1 MNCERAVSL
10 CGCRHGGAQVVGE
23 GAKVKGCWV
32 ALLALV
38 VAMLILPVL
47 ANAQRLDGTLRVSVS
62 DSTGAGILDAKVTV
76 TNEATGVST
85 SATASSAGTYV
96 FPDLLVGTYTVTVEK
111 SGFKKAVNK
120 GVQVES
126 NQVAEVAATLEVGDA
141 TAVVEVTAGAELVK
155 TESSELGATFSEQ
168 AVHDLPLNTLGGDVK
183 EFAVFAPGTT
193 TQEGGVLGSGGSI
206 GGTRPRFN
214 GFSIDGVDD
223 NRVDVNGP
231 TQPVIQESVAEFTL
245 LTNQFSA
252 EYGHSAGGQFDI
264 VTKSGTNNWHGAG
277 WEYNRNRD
285 LNAAT
290 NQEAAAFFSA
300 TTRPADEKNRFDYN
314 RLGASAGGPIL
325 KDKFFI
331 YGAYEFQ
338 NEGLGAQGASVQT
351 PTATGM
357 SQLLAMN
364 PDSAVVAVLKQFPI
378 APQQGIKCGTTKDQP
393 CTTAVNGQAIPFGT
407 FAGVAPSYFREH
419 DFTINGDLNLGKHQ
433 FRGRVLY
440 DRQRLPQVNPI
451 QPQSQFTGTQTDDA
465 RKYIFTDAW
474 TISSKVINDFR
485 LSFSR
490 LNGPNSLTPSQ
501 FANFPNVEIDPFG
514 SNLGPFSLAPQGYV
528 QNIYQAVENVSYI
541 RGKHTFKL
549 GVEGRNYIT
558 ETTSLPRARGEWD
571 YKSLNTLVNDLVPDG
586 GNGALR
592 GAGTAS
598 SANNNPAVYWF
609 VQDDWKVMPRL
620 TLNLGLRYEWSG
632 VPRDE
637 GKQALNAIADDPAVG
652 LIFRKPKSDKNN
664 FGPHVGFAWD
674 PTGRGKWS
682 IRGGGQIA
690 YDVIPLN
697 FAINSLP
704 PELQT
709 EQNVKIT
716 CASSAKPAWCTSG
729 PNMTPGPGFLAGGGL
744 LQVNVP
750 PTTAA
755 DARGATQ
762 ALIVDMVDPKVITW
776 SLGVQHEIFKDT
788 SVEVRYVGTR
798 SLELPVQKRLNS
810 ASAFDPNI
818 PGGGIAPLP
827 TYLSASAVP
836 ANVATPASTLLNFD
850 NFLANGL
857 FQPLAAE
864 NPPFFGNLTTDPPI
878 GTGIYHAGSVD
889 FMHRFAKGL
898 YFRTNYTYSK
908 NIDNSTNELFSSRVN
923 PRRAQDGFNFAAERG
938 RSALDLPQKFAITW
952 VYDFP
957 NVHSENRFVRGLA
970 HNWEWSG
977 TYLAESGQPVTP
989 LSGVDSNANGDSA
1002 GDRTIFNPNGIG
1014 LSGTVVNAVCNAG
1027 AGGATT
1033 IVGIDPANGNWD
1045 CGSENDANIVGYV
1058 VAPAAVGQ
1066 NAGNINPK
1074 ARFVQAQVGAK
1085 TNVGRDTVS
1094 SPGLNIWNM
1103 SLFKTMKFTERA
1115 SVQFRFQTFDTFNHQ
1130 NYSIGLPSNNG
1141 ALDQNTN
1148 TNPLNTSYIFVTSSQ
1163 FLNKFIFNGGSR
1175 ALELGLRFSW

>member
-1 MNCERAVSL
+1 MNCARKYCCGVS
-10 CGCRHGGAQVVGE
+10 
-23 GAKVKGCWV
+23 KGRRNPSVRFFLYLFV
-32 ALLALV
+32 ALILAGV
-38 VAMLILPVL
+38 CSAPAM
-47 ANAQRLDGTLRVSVS
+47 AQRLDGTLRVTVT
-62 DSTGAGILDAKVTV
+62 DKMGAVILDAKVTV
-76 TNEATGVST
+76 TNEGT
-85 SATASSAGTYV
+85 SVGITATASSAGTYV
-96 FPDLLVGTYTVTVEK
+96 FPDLLVGSYTVTVEK
-111 SGFKKAVNK
+111 EGFKKTVSK

-126 NQVAEVAATLEVGDA
+126 NQVAEVATTLEVGDA
-141 TAVVEVTAGAELVK
+141 SAVVEVTAGAELVK
-155 TESSELGATFSEQ
+155 TESSELGSTFSGQ

-193 TQEGGVLGSGGSI
+193 TQQGGVLGSGGSI

-223 NRVDVNGP
+223 NKVDTNGP

-252 EYGHSAGGQFDI
+252 EYGHSAGGQFNI
-264 VTKSGTNNWHGAG
+264 VTKSGTNSWHGAG

-290 NQEAAAFFSA
+290 NQEIAAAAALS
-300 TTRPADEKNRFDYN
+300 TPPSDVKNRFDYN

-338 NEGLGAQGASVQT
+338 NQGLGSQGATVIT

-357 SQLLAMN
+357 SQLTALN
-364 PDSAVVAVLKQFPI
+364 PDSAVVAILKQFPI
-378 APQQGIKCGTTKDQP
+378 APVNDKGTVP
-393 CTTAVNGQAIPFGT
+393 VSLNGNAQNIPVGS
-407 FAGVAPSYFREH
+407 FAGVAPSYTREH
-419 DFTINGDLNLGKHQ
+419 DFTINGDLNLGRHQ
-433 FRGRVLY
+433 LRTRVLY
-440 DRQRLPQVNPI
+440 DRLRFPQVNPI
-451 QPQSQFTGTQTDDA
+451 QPQSQFTGTHQEDA

-474 TISSKVINDFR
+474 TVSGKVINDFR

-490 LNGPNSLTPSQ
+490 LNGPNTLAPSQ

-514 SNLGPFSLAPQGYV
+514 SNLGPYSLSPQGYV
-528 QNIYQAVENVSYI
+528 QNVYQAVENVSYI
-541 RGKHTFKL
+541 RGKHTFKF

-571 YKSLNTLVNDLVPDG
+571 YASLNSLINDFVPDG
-586 GNGALR
+586 ANGALR

-609 VQDDWKVMPRL
+609 VQDDWKVLPRL
-620 TLNLGLRYEWSG
+620 TVNLGLRYEWSG

-637 GKQALNAIADDPAVG
+637 GKQALNAIANDPAVG
-652 LIFRKPKSDKNN
+652 LIFRKPTSDTNN

-674 PTGRGKWS
+674 PTGHGKWS

-709 EQNVKIT
+709 EQNSTLT
-716 CASSAKPAWCTSG
+716 CKLSGAPAWCTSG
-729 PNMTPGPGFLAGGGL
+729 PGGKPGPGFLQTGGL

-750 PTTAA
+750 PTTTA
-755 DARGATQ
+755 DARAATQ
-762 ALIVDMVDPKVITW
+762 ALILDMVDPKVITW
-776 SLGVQHEIFKDT
+776 SLGVQHELFRDT
-788 SVEVRYVGTR
+788 SIEVRYVGTR
-798 SLELPVQKRLNS
+798 SLELPVQMRLNS
-810 ASAFDPNI
+810 ASAFDPNV

-827 TYLSASAVP
+827 TYFSASAIP
-836 ANVATPASTLLNFD
+836 ATVAAPASTRANFA

-857 FQPLAAE
+857 FQPLATE
-864 NPPFFGNLTTDPPI
+864 GFFGNLTENPPI
-878 GTGIYHAGSVD
+878 GAGIYHAGSVD

-898 YFRTNYTYSK
+898 YFRTNYTFSK

-923 PRRAQDGFNFAAERG
+923 PRRAQDGFNFGAERG
-938 RSALDLPQKFAITW
+938 RSALDLPHKFALTW

-957 NVHSENRFVRGLA
+957 NVHSDNRFVRGLA

-977 TYLAESGQPVTP
+977 SYLAQSGQPVTP
-989 LSGVDSNANGDSA
+989 LSNVDSNANGDGA
-1002 GDRTIFNPNGIG
+1002 GDRTIINPAG
-1014 LSGTVVNAVCNAG
+1014 LGLTATTVQQVCNDG
-1027 AGGATT
+1027 AGGATRVVT
-1033 IVGIDPANGNWD
+1033 STSLACASSHV
-1045 CGSENDANIVGYV
+1045 VGYV
-1058 VAPAAVGQ
+1058 AVS
-1066 NAGNINPK
+1066 PT
-1074 ARFVQAQVGAK
+1074 ARFVQAGLGALA
-1085 TNVGRDTVS
+1085 NAGRDTVN

-1141 ALDQNTN
+1141 TLDQNTN
-1148 TNPLNTSYIFVTSSQ
+1148 TNPLNTSYIFVTSPQ

-1175 ALELGLRFSW
+1175 AVELGVRFSW

>member
-1 MNCERAVSL
+1 VRFFL
-10 CGCRHGGAQVVGE
+10 YLF
-23 GAKVKGCWV
+23 V
-32 ALLALV
+32 ALILAGV
-38 VAMLILPVL
+38 YSAPAM
-47 ANAQRLDGTLRVSVS
+47 AQRLDGTLRVTVT
-62 DSTGAGILDAKVTV
+62 DKMGAVILDAKVTV
-76 TNEATGVST
+76 TNEGT
-85 SATASSAGTYV
+85 SVGITATASSAGTYV
-96 FPDLLVGTYTVTVEK
+96 FPDLLVGSYTITVEK
-111 SGFKKAVNK
+111 EGFKKTVSK

-126 NQVAEVAATLEVGDA
+126 NQVAEVATTLEVGDA

-155 TESSELGATFSEQ
+155 TESSELGSTFSGQ

-193 TQEGGVLGSGGSI
+193 TQQGGVLGSGGSI

-223 NRVDVNGP
+223 NKVDTNGP

-252 EYGHSAGGQFDI
+252 EYGHSAGGQFNI
-264 VTKSGTNNWHGAG
+264 VTKSGTNSWHGAG

-290 NQEAAAFFSA
+290 NQEIAAAAALS
-300 TTRPADEKNRFDYN
+300 TPPSDVKNRFDYN

-338 NEGLGAQGASVQT
+338 NQGLGSQGATVIT

-357 SQLLAMN
+357 SQLMALN
-364 PDSAVVAVLKQFPI
+364 PDSAVVAILKQFPI
-378 APQQGIKCGTTKDQP
+378 APVNDKGTVP
-393 CTTAVNGQAIPFGT
+393 VSLNGNAQNIPVGS
-407 FAGVAPSYFREH
+407 FAGVAPSYTREH
-419 DFTINGDLNLGKHQ
+419 DFTINGDLNLGRHQ
-433 FRGRVLY
+433 LRTRVLY
-440 DRQRLPQVNPI
+440 DRLRFPQVNPI
-451 QPQSQFTGTQTDDA
+451 QPQSQFTGTHQEDA

-474 TISSKVINDFR
+474 TVSSKVINDFR

-490 LNGPNSLTPSQ
+490 LNGPNTLPPSQ

-514 SNLGPFSLAPQGYV
+514 SNLGPYSLSPQGYV
-528 QNIYQAVENVSYI
+528 QNVYQAVENVSYI
-541 RGKHTFKL
+541 RGKHTFKF

-571 YKSLNTLVNDLVPDG
+571 YASLNSLINDFVPDG
-586 GNGALR
+586 ANGALR

-609 VQDDWKVMPRL
+609 VQDDWKVLPRL
-620 TLNLGLRYEWSG
+620 TVNLGLRYEWSG

-637 GKQALNAIADDPAVG
+637 GKQALNAIANDPAVG
-652 LIFRKPKSDKNN
+652 LIFRKPTSDTNN

-674 PTGRGKWS
+674 PTGHGKWS

-709 EQNVKIT
+709 EQNSTLT
-716 CASSAKPAWCTSG
+716 CKLSGAPAWCTSG
-729 PNMTPGPGFLAGGGL
+729 PGGKPGPGFLQTGGL

-750 PTTAA
+750 PTTTA
-755 DARGATQ
+755 DARAATQ
-762 ALIVDMVDPKVITW
+762 ALILDMVDPKVITW
-776 SLGVQHEIFKDT
+776 SLGVQHELFRDT
-788 SVEVRYVGTR
+788 SIEVRYVGTR
-798 SLELPVQKRLNS
+798 SLELPVQMRLNS
-810 ASAFDPNI
+810 ASAFDPNV

-827 TYLSASAVP
+827 TYFSASAIP
-836 ANVATPASTLLNFD
+836 ATVAAPASTRANFA

-857 FQPLAAE
+857 FQPLATE
-864 NPPFFGNLTTDPPI
+864 GFFGNLTENPPI
-878 GTGIYHAGSVD
+878 GAGIYHAGSVD

-898 YFRTNYTYSK
+898 YFRTNYTFSK

-923 PRRAQDGFNFAAERG
+923 PRRAQDGFNFGAERG
-938 RSALDLPQKFAITW
+938 RSALDLPHKFALTW

-957 NVHSENRFVRGLA
+957 NVHSDNRFVRGLA

-977 TYLAESGQPVTP
+977 SYLAQSGQPVTP
-989 LSGVDSNANGDSA
+989 LSNVDSNANGDGA
-1002 GDRTIFNPNGIG
+1002 GDRTIINPAG
-1014 LSGTVVNAVCNAG
+1014 LGLTATTVQQVCNDG
-1027 AGGATT
+1027 AGGATRVVT
-1033 IVGIDPANGNWD
+1033 STSLACASSHV
-1045 CGSENDANIVGYV
+1045 VGYV
-1058 VAPAAVGQ
+1058 AVS
-1066 NAGNINPK
+1066 PT
-1074 ARFVQAQVGAK
+1074 ARFVQAGLGALA
-1085 TNVGRDTVS
+1085 NAGRDTVN

-1141 ALDQNTN
+1141 TLDQNTN
-1148 TNPLNTSYIFVTSSQ
+1148 TNPLNTSYIFVTSPQ

-1175 ALELGLRFSW
+1175 TVELGVRFSW